1 MKRQKFNPV
10 TMTILLLVFASGAF
24 RVQAIPNSN
33 RDMAVYNLR
42 WYQEISQKGI
52 GNALGTNFSNYA
64 PPYTYL
70 LALATLTRDLIP
82 PLTAIKLIPIFFD
95 LLGAYFIYR
104 IVRLKYPQG
113 NLSMLAAAIY
123 FSAPTVVLNSAYW
136 GQADSIYTSALL
148 ACLYFLLTEKPLPA
162 VLAFGAAFSVKAQAV
177 FLLPFLGV
185 MVLRKKIRWWVM
197 GVIPLVYLLAIAP
210 VVLLG
215 RPLMDA
221 LLVYAKQSDTF
232 NMLSMNA
239 PNIYSLFQREWYMV
253 VLPFGLVLTAALTLG
268 WMYSSWQAKTDL
280 DDKHMVLLAFVSA
293 MLIPFLLP
301 KMHDRYFYPA
311 DVLSIVLAFYW
322 PALWFMPILLQI
334 SSGGAIA
341 VFLFGADSAFTVYG
355 FLLNS
360 IALTIA
366 LHTQRVSEKRQT
378 HPLVSSSLAWLAAF
392 LVPLALFGIGMR
404 LLLTPTFIRAEYALP
419 YTQEAQGLSRSE
431 RFQQASQTLEY
442 MGSDRKPQFL
452 QRLRLDNG
460 APVFT
465 EQEITTLESVKQ
477 SLRTTF
483 SIWSLSLAV
492 LFLLTL
498 LAQAGEWLSKLRHG
512 VQRGGWITVAV
523 AVISA
528 AAVIF
533 VPIKVFE
540 GEMLS
545 RLFPNT
551 IWRDA
556 VLILCLFMAASG
568 FLLARSLSTSG
579 GNTASSQ

>member
-1 MKRQKFNPV
+1 
-10 TMTILLLVFASGAF
+10 MTILLLVLASTVF

-33 RDMAVYNLR
+33 RDMVVYNLR
-42 WYQEISQKGI
+42 WYQELSQKGI

-95 LLGAYFIYR
+95 LLGAYFIYK
-104 IVRLKYPQG
+104 IVRLKYRQG

-148 ACLYFLLTEKPLPA
+148 ACLYFLLIEKPLPA
-162 VLAFGAAFSVKAQAV
+162 MLAFGTAFSVKAQAV

-185 MVLRKKIRWWVM
+185 MVLRKKIRWWVV
-197 GVIPLVYLLAIAP
+197 GVIPLVYLLAITP

-239 PNIYSLFQREWYMV
+239 PNIYNLFQREWYAV
-253 VLPFGLVLTAALTLG
+253 VLPFGLALTAALTLG
-268 WMYSSWQAKTDL
+268 WVYSSWQAKTEL
-280 DDKHMVLLAFVSA
+280 DDKHIVLLAFISA

-360 IALTIA
+360 IALIIA
-366 LHTQRVSEKRQT
+366 LRTQRINEKRQT
-378 HPLVSSSLAWLAAF
+378 HPLVSSSLAWLTAI
-392 LVPLALFGIGMR
+392 LVPLALFGIGARM
-404 LLLTPTFIRAEYALP
+404 LLTPAFIRVEYALP
-419 YTQEAQGLSRSE
+419 YMQEAQGLSRSE
-431 RFQQASQTLEY
+431 RFQKASQTLEY
-442 MGSDRKPQFL
+442 LGSDRKPQFL

-460 APVFT
+460 APVFSDP
-465 EQEITTLESVKQ
+465 EITTLEGMKRSTQTAFSV
-477 SLRTTF
+477 
-483 SIWSLSLAV
+483 WSLVLAL
-492 LFLLTL
+492 LFLFSL
-498 LAQAGEWLSKLRHG
+498 LAQAGDWTPALRHG
-512 VQRGGWITVAV
+512 VWRGGWITVAL
-523 AVISA
+523 AVLSA
-528 AAVIF
+528 ITVIF
-533 VPIKVFE
+533 IPIKIIE

-551 IWRDA
+551 LWRDA
-556 VLILCLFMAASG
+556 ALILSLFAA
-568 FLLARSLSTSG
+568 TSG
-579 GNTASSQ
+579 YLITKALTARPHDTTHSQ